1 MTIDLERLAAILTA
15 ERNDGCRDRVVIGG
29 LSKLVNTWSRQQA
42 AEQDQATPTPPL
54 AGFLQELR
62 GYHELSP
69 QERSALLDKALA
81 AATTAQNSPGA
92 SASRPRARGGSAASR
107 ASSSPDLDSPITALR
122 GMGPTHARHLQRLG
136 VNSIRDLLYYFPHR
150 YDDFSHLKTTVEL
163 QYGQEVTLVAT
174 IHDAQLVPTRRGL
187 KLIKVILADESGF
200 VEATWFNQPYLLR
213 SLTKGKRIVVSGRVG
228 QFMGRLN
235 FQSPEWEYWSED
247 LVHTGRLAPVY
258 GVTEG
263 LTVRTLRRIIKP
275 IISDWA
281 PRLSDCLPD
290 TTRQDHGLVD
300 VNTAVQQMHF
310 PESQQALEQARHR
323 LCFEEFLLIQLGVM
337 QQRQQWRQQAGRP
350 LIIDQSI
357 LAAWIAALP
366 FVLTSAQDRVLAEI
380 VADLQ
385 QPYPMSRLL
394 QGDVGSGKTVVA
406 LLAMLTAIS
415 NNLQAVIMAP
425 TEVLAEQHY
434 RTLSALLD
442 TMRQSVNA
450 HSPGA
455 AESIGRARV
464 GLLRGSQ
471 TQADKEETRERIA
484 SGELTVI
491 VGTHALLEEG
501 VAFRDLGL
509 VVVDEQHRFGVSQ
522 RATLRQKGYNPHV
535 LVMSATP
542 IPRTLALTIYGD
554 LDLSII
560 DQLPPKRQTI
570 LTRWLQPSERQSAY
584 DFVRAQVESGRQA
597 FVICPLVE
605 ESERVEAKAAVTEYE
620 RLQQQVFP
628 DLKLGLLHGRMSSA
642 EKEGAMARFRQ
653 GEFQVLVT
661 TPVVEVG
668 IDVPN
673 ATVMLVE
680 SADHFGLAQLHQF
693 RGRVGR
699 GEHQSHCLLLADSP
713 TLVGQQRLKII
724 ETTSD
729 GFLLAEEDLRMRG
742 QGEFFGTKQ
751 SGLPDLK
758 VAQVGDVRILEQARL
773 TAQGIFQ
780 RDPTL
785 TQPEHALL
793 ATRVR
798 EFWEP
803 RTDLS

>member
-1 MTIDLERLAAILTA
+1 MTIDLDRLAAILTA

-29 LSKLVNTWSRQQA
+29 LGKLADTWTRQQIMQNSLA
-42 AEQDQATPTPPL
+42 APKPSLSKA
-54 AGFLQELR
+54 LQRLHDYKEL
-62 GYHELSP
+62 P
-69 QERSALLDKALA
+69 QQQRSELLDRAIA
-81 AATTAQNSPGA
+81 AVTAAQGGSSSPGA
-92 SASRPRARGGSAASR
+92 KPIARP
-107 ASSSPDLDSPITALR
+107 SSHAPKVVPPQGLDSPVTTLK
-122 GMGPTHARHLQRLG
+122 GLGPTHARYLQHLG
-136 VNSIRDLLYYFPHR
+136 IKSIRDLLYYFPHR
-150 YDDFSHLKTTVEL
+150 YDDFSHLKTTAEL
-163 QYGQEVTLVAT
+163 QYGQEVTLVGT
-174 IHDAQLVPTRRGL
+174 IQEAQLIPTRRGM
-187 KLIKVILADESGF
+187 KLVKVVLADESGF

-213 SLTKGKRIVVSGRVG
+213 SLTRGKRIVVSGRVD

-235 FQSPEWEYWSED
+235 FQSPEWEFWSDE

-258 GVTEG
+258 SVTDG
-263 LTVRTLRRIIKP
+263 LKVRTLRRIIKP
-275 IISDWA
+275 VISEWA
-281 PRLSDCLPD
+281 PKLSDCIPPAIS
-290 TTRQDHGLVD
+290 QGQGLVD
-300 VNTAVQQMHF
+300 VSTAVQQMHF
-310 PESQQALEQARHR
+310 PDSQEALENARHR

-337 QQRQQWRQQAGRP
+337 QQRQKWRQQAGRTLP
-350 LIIDQSI
+350 IDPAV
-357 LAAWIAALP
+357 LREWIAALP
-366 FVLTSAQDRVLAEI
+366 FVLTSAQERVLQEI
-380 VADLQ
+380 VGDLQ

-406 LLAMLTAIS
+406 LLAMLIAIS
-415 NNLQAVIMAP
+415 NHLQAVIMAP

-434 RTLSALLD
+434 RTISALLAR
-442 TMRQSVNA
+442 MQVSV
-450 HSPGA
+450 SSTSQA
-455 AESIGRARV
+455 AVDSINRARV

-471 TQADKEETRERIA
+471 TASEKEETRCLIA
-484 SGELTVI
+484 SGEITVV
-491 VGTHALLEEG
+491 VGTHALLEEN
-501 VAFRDLGL
+501 VTFRDLGL

-560 DQLPPKRQTI
+560 DQLPPKRQAI
-570 LTRWLQPSERQSAY
+570 RTRWLQPGERQFAY
-584 DFVRAQVESGRQA
+584 DFVREQVESGRQA
-597 FVICPLVE
+597 FIICPLVE
-605 ESERVEAKAAVTEYE
+605 ESERVEAKAAVSEYQ
-620 RLQQQVFP
+620 RLQEQVFP
-628 DLKLGLLHGRMSSA
+628 DLKLGLLHGRMSSI
-642 EKEGAMARFRQ
+642 EKEDTMSRFHEGAY
-653 GEFQVLVT
+653 QVLVT

-699 GEHQSHCLLLADSP
+699 GEYQSHCLLVADSP

-742 QGEFFGTKQ
+742 PGEFFGTKQ

-758 VAQVGDVRILEQARL
+758 VAQIGDAKILEQARS
-773 TAQGIFQ
+773 TAQRIFQ
-780 RDPTL
+780 DDPSL
-785 TQPEHALL
+785 TRPEHVLL
-793 ATRVR
+793 AARVR